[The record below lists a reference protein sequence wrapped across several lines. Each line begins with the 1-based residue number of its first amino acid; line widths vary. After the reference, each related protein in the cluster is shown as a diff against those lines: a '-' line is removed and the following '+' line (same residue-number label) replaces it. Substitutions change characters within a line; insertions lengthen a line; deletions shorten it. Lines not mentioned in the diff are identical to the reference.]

1 MTPRHADIPKKTA
14 QELLDD
20 FALPRAE
27 PGSIVH
33 EAMRAALEVR
43 IAEMQRDAA
52 RDAVKWAKLSA
63 IATAAASLIALVALL
78 VAAL

>member
-1 MTPRHADIPKKTA
+1 MPHPDIPKKTV

-33 EAMRAALEVR
+33 EAMRAALDVR

-52 RDAVKWAKLSA
+52 HDALTWAKLSA
-63 IATAAASLIALVALL
+63 ISTAAASVIALIALLI
-78 VAAL
+78 AAL